1 MFFADLTSLLGDSYF
16 TAIGNRRP
24 LAIKRDMDISEWRH
38 AAPSAVCVN
47 HAEEIAFYIAN
58 SDLSLFVRMSIFDRL
73 AVFHHFAFGALEKDS
88 PANAG
93 ILYHAAKIEG

>member
-16 TAIGNRRP
+16 TAIWNRRP

-38 AAPSAVCVN
+38 AAPCAVCVN

-58 SDLSLFVRMSIFDRL
+58 SYLSLFLRMSIFDRL
-73 AVFHHFAFGALEKDS
+73 VAVFHHFAFGASERDS
-88 PANAG
+88 PCKCRDIVPCGLN
-93 ILYHAAKIEG
+93 